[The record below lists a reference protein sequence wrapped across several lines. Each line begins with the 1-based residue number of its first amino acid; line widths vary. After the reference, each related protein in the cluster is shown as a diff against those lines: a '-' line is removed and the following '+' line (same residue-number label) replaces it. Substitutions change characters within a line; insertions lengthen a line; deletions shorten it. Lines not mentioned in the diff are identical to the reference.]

1 MSSANNPDCCR
12 KEAGEKSWLPL
23 QITSRE
29 PRRRAMR
36 FETVNPKAMATRS
49 RLWMQ
54 ISLFLFYFDFAAFSS
69 S

>member
-12 KEAGEKSWLPL
+12 KEAGQKSWLPL
-23 QITSRE
+23 QRTSRE
-29 PRRRAMR
+29 PQRRDMR
-36 FETVNPKAMATRS
+36 FETVNPKAMASRS
-49 RLWMQ
+49 RLRIQ

>member
-1 MSSANNPDCCR
+1 MSSANNHDSCP
-12 KEAGEKSWLPL
+12 KEAGQKSWLPP
-23 QITSRE
+23 QTTSRE
-29 PRRRAMR
+29 PQRRDMN
-36 FETVNPKAMATRS
+36 FETAIPKAMATRS